1 MVENKKIMVKELDIR
16 KNKIIAALKNVG
28 ADACLLTTSV
38 NIYYA
43 TGRIIIGYVYIDIDG
58 NVLSLVRRP
67 NNVVG
72 ENVFF
77 IRKVEQLTEIL
88 GSQGIAMPKK
98 MVVEG
103 DEISFGEWNRIA
115 ACTGAELVNGSNL
128 IRLVRSV
135 KTEWEIAQLSL
146 SAEIQSDVLRKVPS
160 VYIKGMSDHEF
171 SVEVEKLFRLA
182 GCLGLFRIYGGTM
195 EAYMGSI
202 LAGENACAPSPY
214 DFALGGAG
222 MHPSLPLGHNGGVLK
237 EGQTVMVDI
246 NGNFT
251 GYISDQSR
259 TYSVGKLP
267 QYAYDAHQVSIE
279 IQDAIAEQG
288 KPGVT
293 CEELYQL
300 SLSIAKKHGFEK
312 HYMGMQQQAK
322 FVGHGIG
329 LVINELPVLCDRNK
343 AVLEVGNTI
352 ALEPKFVFPEVGAV
366 GTENSFVVTEN
377 GMKKIT
383 SAPEEIIDLL
393 G

>member
-1 MVENKKIMVKELDIR
+1 MVQELDIR
-16 KNKIIAALKNVG
+16 KNKIISALKNVG

-38 NIYYA
+38 NVYYA

-77 IRKVEQLTEIL
+77 IRKVEQLAEIL
-88 GSQGIAMPKK
+88 GSQGIEMPKK

-115 ACTGAELVNGSNL
+115 TCTGAELVNGSNL

-135 KTEWEIAQLSL
+135 KTDWEIAQLTL

-160 VYIKGMSDHEF
+160 VYVKGMSDHEF

-182 GCLGLFRIYGGTM
+182 GCLCLFRIYGGTM

-202 LAGENACAPSPY
+202 LAGENACEPSPY

-259 TYSVGKLP
+259 TFSIGKLP
-267 QYAYDAHQVSIE
+267 SYAYDAHNVSIE

-300 SLSIAKKHGFEK
+300 SLSIAAKYGFEK
-312 HYMGMQQQAK
+312 NFMGLTQQAK

-377 GMKKIT
+377 GMKKLT

>member
-1 MVENKKIMVKELDIR
+1 MELEIR
-16 KNKIIAALKNVG
+16 KNKIISALKNVG
-28 ADACLLTTSV
+28 ADACLLSTSV

-43 TGRIIIGYVYIDIDG
+43 SNRIIIGYVYIDING
-58 NVLSLVRRP
+58 NIVHLVRRP
-67 NNVVG
+67 NNVTG

-77 IRKVEQLTEIL
+77 IRKVEQLAEIL
-88 GSQGIAMPKK
+88 GGLNIEMPKK
-98 MVVEG
+98 LVVEG

-115 ACTGAELVNGSNL
+115 SCTGAELVNGSAL
-128 IRLVRSV
+128 LRLVRSV
-135 KTEWEIAQLSL
+135 KTEFEISQLAL
-146 SAEIQSDVLRKVPS
+146 SAEIQSEVLRKVPS
-160 VYIKGMSDHEF
+160 VYTKGMSDHEF

-195 EAYMGSI
+195 EAYMGSV

-222 MHPSLPLGHNGGVLK
+222 MHPSLPLGHNGSPLK

-259 TYSVGKLP
+259 TFSIGKLP
-267 QYAYDAHQVSIE
+267 QYAYDAHNVSIE
-279 IQDAIAEQG
+279 IQDAIAEKG
-288 KPGVT
+288 KPGVS

-300 SLSIAKKHGFEK
+300 SLEIAKKHGLEK
-312 HYMGMQQQAK
+312 HYMGLTQQAK

-366 GTENSFVVTEN
+366 GTENSYVVTEN
-377 GMKKIT
+377 GMKKLT

>member
-1 MVENKKIMVKELDIR
+1 M
-16 KNKIIAALKNVG
+16 G
-28 ADACLLTTSV
+28 ADACLLSTSV

-43 TGRIIIGYVYIDIDG
+43 SSRIIIGYVYIDING
-58 NVLSLVRRP
+58 NTVHLVRRP
-67 NNVVG
+67 NNVTG

-77 IRKVEQLTEIL
+77 IRKVEQLAEIL
-88 GSQGIAMPKK
+88 GGLNIEMPKK
-98 MVVEG
+98 LVVEG
-103 DEISFGEWNRIA
+103 DEISFGEWTRIA
-115 ACTGAELVNGSNL
+115 ACTGAELINGSNL
-128 IRLVRSV
+128 LRLVRSV
-135 KTEWEIAQLSL
+135 KTEFEISQLEL
-146 SAEIQSDVLRKVPS
+146 SAKIQSEVLRKVPS
-160 VYIKGMSDHEF
+160 VYTKGMTDHEF
-171 SVEVEKLFRLA
+171 SVEVERIFRLA

-195 EAYMGSI
+195 EAYMGSV

-222 MHPSLPLGHNGGVLK
+222 MHPSLPLGHNGGPLK

-267 QYAYDAHQVSIE
+267 GYAYDAHNVSIE
-279 IQDAIAEQG
+279 IQNAIAEQG

-300 SLSIAKKHGFEK
+300 SLEIAKKHGFEK
-312 HYMGMQQQAK
+312 HFMGMQQQAK
-322 FVGHGIG
+322 FVGHGLG
-329 LVINELPVLCDRNK
+329 LVINEPPVLCDRNK

-366 GTENSFVVTEN
+366 GTENTYVVTEN
-377 GMKKIT
+377 GMRKLT

>member
-1 MVENKKIMVKELDIR
+1 MVQELDIR

-77 IRKVEQLTEIL
+77 IRKVEQLAEIL
-88 GSQGIAMPKK
+88 GNQGIAMPKK

-128 IRLVRSV
+128 IRFVRSV
-135 KTEWEIAQLSL
+135 KTEWEIAQLTL
-146 SAEIQSDVLRKVPS
+146 SAEIQSEVLRKVPS
-160 VYIKGMSDHEF
+160 VYVKGMTDHKF

-377 GMKKIT
+377 GMKKLT

>member
-1 MVENKKIMVKELDIR
+1 MTKELELR
-16 KNKIIAALKNVG
+16 KNKIISALNSIG
-28 ADACLLTTSV
+28 ADACLLGTSV

-43 TGRIIIGYVYIDIDG
+43 SGRIIIGYVYIDIDG
-58 NVLSLVRRP
+58 NIVHLVRRP

-77 IRKVEQLTEIL
+77 IRKVEQLPDIL
-88 GSQGIAMPKK
+88 GGLGLELPKK
-98 MVVEG
+98 LVVEG
-103 DEISFGEWNRIA
+103 DEISFGEWSRIA
-115 ACTGAELVNGSNL
+115 ACTRAELVNGSNL

-135 KTEWEIAQLSL
+135 KTDWEIAQLSL
-146 SAEIQSDVLRKVPS
+146 SADIQSDVLRKVPS
-160 VYIKGMSDHEF
+160 VYVKGMSDHEF
-171 SVEVEKLFRLA
+171 SVEVEKIFRLA

-202 LAGENACAPSPY
+202 LAGENACEPSPY
-214 DFALGGAG
+214 DFALGGTG
-222 MHPSLPLGHNGGVLK
+222 MHPSLPLGHNGSPLK

-259 TYSVGKLP
+259 TYSIGKLP
-267 QYAYDAHQVSIE
+267 QYAYDAHSVSIE
-279 IQDAIAEQG
+279 IQNTIAEKG
-288 KPGVT
+288 KPGVS
-293 CEELYQL
+293 CEELYQM
-300 SLSIAKKHGFEK
+300 SLAIAKKYGFEK
-312 HYMGMQQQAK
+312 NFMGLTQQAK

-343 AVLEVGNTI
+343 AVLEVGNSI

-366 GTENSFVVTEN
+366 GTENSYVVTESD
-377 GMKKIT
+377 MKKLT